1 MQRKSLLGIGLLY
14 ILYLIVLETHKDW
27 NVFLKPI
34 LVPLLIFAVLP
45 LSFDGKIKL
54 IFALIFSTLGD
65 IFLLFKGELFFILGL
80 GSFLIAHVW
89 YIVIFANRLKGK
101 GNLQSLVI
109 LILPVLVYLGVF
121 LSLLWD
127 QEKMIPMR
135 IPVVVYACVI
145 STMLLLASSLFL
157 ANDKS
162 KIQLLFGALFFVI
175 SDSCLAWNLFHSEI
189 PHASLIVMSTYLLA
203 QLLLTWGIS
212 SKHQS

>member
-89 YIVIFANRLKGK
+89 YIVIFANRLRGK
-101 GNLQSLVI
+101 GNLKSLVI

-121 LSLLWD
+121 LSLLWN

>member
-1 MQRKSLLGIGLLY
+1 MERKSLLGIGLLY

-27 NVFLKPI
+27 NIFLKPI

-45 LSFDGKIKL
+45 LSFNGKIKL

-65 IFLLFKGELFFILGL
+65 IFLLFKGELFFMLGL

-89 YIVIFANRLKGK
+89 YIVIFTNRLRGK
-101 GNLQSLVI
+101 GNLKSLVI

-121 LSLLWD
+121 LSLLWN
-127 QEKMIPMR
+127 QEKMIPIR

-162 KIQLLFGALFFVI
+162 KIQLLFGALYFVI

>member
-1 MQRKSLLGIGLLY
+1 MQRKYLLGIGLLY

-27 NVFLKPI
+27 NIFLKPI

-45 LSFDGKIKL
+45 LSFNGKIKL

-65 IFLLFKGELFFILGL
+65 IFLLFKGELFFMLGL

-89 YIVIFANRLKGK
+89 YIVIFTNRLRGK
-101 GNLQSLVI
+101 GNLKSLVI

-121 LSLLWD
+121 LSLLWN
-127 QEKMIPMR
+127 QEKMIPIR

-212 SKHQS
+212 LKHQS

>member
-27 NVFLKPI
+27 NIFLKPI

-89 YIVIFANRLKGK
+89 YIVIFANRLRGK
-101 GNLQSLVI
+101 GNLKSLVI

-121 LSLLWD
+121 LSLLWN